1 MMNRQDK
8 ILNIEYAAIQAA
20 HWAAFLIP
28 VTFAANY
35 LQAVGYTNTELGLI
49 LALGNVAGVIIGPF
63 VASLIDRYERVT
75 VLRTVPVTLTLQAII
90 CMLEILTAK
99 KGMVVSCCFIGNIG
113 ICALHNSLN
122 TKLCVDLT
130 HCGHEINFGS
140 ARAIGS
146 LAFVVLSAIAGLLV
160 QNNSVFILPRIQL
173 GLICVKVILY
183 TLIGR
188 TIARSGGLA
197 VHIGEAAENA
207 ESTSLLGFFRKYKR
221 YVLML
226 LGVTLIFAGHNT
238 TTNFMIN
245 ITENVGGDTKE
256 MGNLSAFMALME
268 LPMMFLLSR
277 AMRKFHISSLM
288 KFSYIM
294 FAVKG
299 FAIAFAASVA
309 GMYAAFLLQT
319 VSFAIY
325 TPGIVPYAEEI
336 IPYEDSAKAQAL
348 GFTVTTA
355 GSVLCTLVAGRLYDL
370 MPVRSVLLIAAVTG
384 LAGSVIAYAGVQKNR
399 NSTANKYEK

>member
-1 MMNRQDK
+1 
-8 ILNIEYAAIQAA
+8 
-20 HWAAFLIP
+20 
-28 VTFAANY
+28 
-35 LQAVGYTNTELGLI
+35 
-49 LALGNVAGVIIGPF
+49 
-63 VASLIDRYERVT
+63 
-75 VLRTVPVTLTLQAII
+75 
-90 CMLEILTAK
+90 
-99 KGMVVSCCFIGNIG
+99 
-113 ICALHNSLN
+113 
-122 TKLCVDLT
+122 
-130 HCGHEINFGS
+130 
-140 ARAIGS
+140 
-146 LAFVVLSAIAGLLV
+146 
-160 QNNSVFILPRIQL
+160 
-173 GLICVKVILY
+173 
-183 TLIGR
+183 
-188 TIARSGGLA
+188 
-197 VHIGEAAENA
+197 
-207 ESTSLLGFFRKYKR
+207 
-221 YVLML
+221 
-226 LGVTLIFAGHNT
+226 
-238 TTNFMIN
+238 
-245 ITENVGGDTKE
+245 
-256 MGNLSAFMALME
+256 MALME

-288 KFSYIM
+288 RFSYIM

-384 LAGSVIAYAGVQKNR
+384 LVGSAIAYAGVQKNR